1 MADEAQDFSISERNL
16 RRWRTIKMV
25 SLLPLLI
32 SVVLTI
38 FFKGSMLGTVF
49 FFLILIVGI
58 VLPQICENQV
68 RSHLALMNAIE
79 SIQKKSSTAE

>member
-1 MADEAQDFSISERNL
+1 MTNEAQDFAISERNL

-32 SVVLTI
+32 SVALMI
-38 FFKGSMLGTVF
+38 FFKGSMLGMAF

-58 VLPQICENQV
+58 ILPQICENQV
-68 RSHLALMNAIE
+68 RSHLVLMNAIE
-79 SIQKKSSTAE
+79 SMQKKANAPE